1 MNTEARQ
8 ISVIDPIAPALERVK
23 LMLFRPFD
31 MGKWFAVGFC
41 AWLAYLGEGGFN
53 FRVPWNNCGS
63 RCGPT
68 ESVREICSAHMVL
81 TVFVVAMLVAIGI
94 CVGVVLLWLS
104 SRGRFMFL
112 NCVARNSSQIAA
124 PWRDFGRGANSL
136 FLFRIAMGAIGFVLI
151 AGPLVATLFW
161 CSSAAVTG
169 WEYCKVL
176 FVMPVVLVI
185 LLAAVV
191 AIILLI
197 IMKFTKDFV
206 VPIMY
211 IHKVRCM
218 EGWGRFRSILSGNKA
233 RLLLYLLFQIVISLA
248 ISTILVA
255 AALLTCCCA
264 ACIFWIPYIGTVA
277 LLPILVFQRA
287 YSAYYLRQY
296 GDEFDVFAQGK
307 TQGVGTIINPA

>member
-1 MNTEARQ
+1 MNGEARQ
-8 ISVIDPIAPALERVK
+8 ISVIDPIGPAMERVK

-41 AWLAYLGEGGFN
+41 AWLAYLGEGAFN
-53 FRVPWNNCGS
+53 FRVPWNNYGS
-63 RCGPT
+63 RCGPA
-68 ESVREICSAHMVL
+68 ESVREMCSARVIL

-94 CVGVVLLWLS
+94 CIGVVLLWLS

-136 FLFRIAMGAIGFVLI
+136 FLFRLAMGAIGFVLI
-151 AGPLVATLFW
+151 AGPLLATLFW
-161 CSSAAVTG
+161 CTSAAVTG
-169 WEYCKVL
+169 PDYYKVL
-176 FVMPVVLVI
+176 FWAPVASVT
-185 LLAAVV
+185 LLAAVIGV
-191 AIILLI
+191 VLLI

-211 IHKVRCM
+211 IHKVRCT
-218 EGWGRFRSILSGNKA
+218 GAWGRFRSILSENKA
-233 RLLLYLLFQIVISLA
+233 RLLLYLLFQIVIGLA

-264 ACIFWIPYIGTVA
+264 ACIFVIPYIGTVA
-277 LLPILVFQRA
+277 LLPILAFQRA

-296 GDEFDVFAQGK
+296 GDEFDVFAQGQ
-307 TQGVGTIINPA
+307 TQGAGTIINPA